1 MKRIS
6 LGVTLTLSCAALA
19 GSAGAQSSGPATT
32 IVSRSGNDSSE
43 GCDVAGEG
51 RAVAFTSAA
60 SDLVP
65 GDTNRMWDV
74 FVASVGEI
82 ERVSVTSREKQS
94 EVSTSG
100 PSISDDGTRVA
111 FKSRSSRLTGPA
123 RRPGQHFV
131 RDTAAGSTGRVMVA
145 ADGGRPDRGS
155 TGAPEISGDGRVVAF
170 HSSAG
175 NLTPRRDRDGNSD
188 VFVRM
193 LDRDTTE
200 RASVAR
206 DGGRPDLATLRPVIS
221 TDGRFVAFTSA
232 ATNLVRDDDNREFDV
247 FRHDRNTGRTIRVSV
262 ASDGTEAT
270 YPSFGPA
277 LSADGRRYVA
287 FETGAA
293 LVSEDKN
300 GVYDVYVHDV
310 LTGVTELVSRGASG
324 PGVAESHSATMSDD
338 GRYVA
343 FVSPASNLVA
353 GDTNS
358 NHPGYDGIDVFVRDR
373 VEEETTRVSVGDEGQ
388 EANDD
393 SRGAAISPDGNWV
406 CWSSYASNLVPGDD
420 NAREDVFLR
429 GPLWAQEEQSVS

>member
-6 LGVTLTLSCAALA
+6 LGVALTLTLSCAALA
-19 GSAGAQSSGPATT
+19 GSAGAQSSEPATT

-43 GCDVAGEG
+43 GCDVAREG

-60 SDLVP
+60 SDLVT
-65 GDTNRMWDV
+65 GDTNGVWDV
-74 FVASVGEI
+74 FLASGGGI
-82 ERVSVTSREKQS
+82 ERVSVTSREMES
-94 EVSTSG
+94 EVSTYG
-100 PSISDDGTRVA
+100 PSISDEGTRVA
-111 FKSRSSRLTGPA
+111 FKSRFSRLTGPL

-131 RDTAAGSTGRVMVA
+131 RDTAAGVTERVIVA
-145 ADGGRPDRGS
+145 ADGGRADRGS
-155 TGAPEISGDGRVVAF
+155 SGAPEISGDGRVVAF

-193 LDRDTTE
+193 LASDTTE
-200 RASVAR
+200 RASVAPDR
-206 DGGRPDLATLRPVIS
+206 ALPDLATLRPVVS

-247 FRHDRNTGRTIRVSV
+247 FRHDRKTGRTIRVNV

-277 LSADGRRYVA
+277 LSADGRYVA

-293 LVSEDKN
+293 LVSEDTN

-343 FVSPASNLVA
+343 FLSPASNLVA

-373 VEEETTRVSVGDEGQ
+373 VEEETTRVSVGDQGQ

-393 SRGAAISPDGNWV
+393 SRGAAISPDGDWV

-429 GPLWAQEEQSVS
+429 GPLWAEEE